1 MPTPLT
7 TLVRTF
13 DATVG
18 LPEEAPRIPLVTAAI
33 TGTIALSALLV
44 VGIAVGAVFDVAV
57 GLVLGI
63 VLAVAIALAAS
74 DRPVA
79 IVVGTGLLL
88 VAAPLSVYAPVYR
101 FFDLGHPVSSLVI
114 VCAGLVGYG
123 IVRFRLDAFG
133 TRVGYVALGQLFGAV
148 AVASFVAVGLV
159 VVRVETLSAVAG
171 GTVPS
176 VGDAFDA
183 LLAPSPSEVALVE
196 FCVLL
201 ALAAVAVRLALA
213 VLPLVQLAPGRHVAT
228 VRRVVDAV
236 TDVLEIVIAL
246 CAVSFVLS
254 LAAAEGVNRLET
266 VYYDLSPTLHAVL
279 SAVAESAVLR
289 HLLVQLIVVSVVLA
303 GAVKLLE
310 VVGTRRLD
318 DAPSRVVPAVLWGFL
333 LVVGIAVAA
342 PSVLESVAGSLDPAQ
357 ERVLA
362 GALEEFGPLAVG
374 LLVAVV
380 GLWIAGVVLLA
391 IPSASGLGFVPE
403 RTAGVRLVM
412 GGTVLATVAGAV
424 AGIGTTYLVGGIVAA
439 MVIWDVGEF
448 GLGLSEELGRDAP
461 TRHGELVHGAGSVVV
476 GGLLFA
482 GTIAAAGFLAE
493 TALEG
498 AVVLPGLVF
507 ATVAAVALT
516 LVIRG

>member
-1 MPTPLT
+1 MSTLFT
-7 TLVRTF
+7 TLVRTI

-18 LPEEAPRIPLVTAAI
+18 LPEEAPRVPPATAVLA
-33 TGTIALSALLV
+33 GTIALVTLV
-44 VGIAVGAVFDVAV
+44 GVGVAVGAVFDVAV
-57 GLVLGI
+57 GFGLGLVLA
-63 VLAVAIALAAS
+63 LSIALAAS

-79 IVVGTGLLL
+79 IAAGTGLLL

-101 FFDLGHPVSSLVI
+101 FFGLGHPVSSLVL

-123 IVRFRLDAFG
+123 VARFRLDAFG
-133 TRVGYVALGQLFGAV
+133 ARAGYVALGQLFGAV

-159 VVRVETLSAVAG
+159 VLRVETLSAVVG

-176 VGDAFDA
+176 VGDAVDA
-183 LLAPSPSEVALVE
+183 LLTPSPSAVALVE

-213 VLPLVQLAPGRHVAT
+213 TLPIVQLAPRRHEAT

-236 TDVLEIVIAL
+236 TDVLGVAIAL

-254 LAAAEGVNRLET
+254 LAATAGANRLET

-279 SAVAESAVLR
+279 SAVAESAILR
-289 HLLVQLIVVSVVLA
+289 LLLVQLLVVSVVLA
-303 GAVKLLE
+303 GAVALLK
-310 VVGTRRLD
+310 VVGMRRLG
-318 DAPSRVVPAVLWGFL
+318 DAPSRVAPAVLWGLL
-333 LVVGIAVAA
+333 LVAGIAVAA
-342 PSVLESVAGSLDPAQ
+342 PTVLESAVGTLDPAQ
-357 ERVLA
+357 ERVVA
-362 GALEEFGPLAVG
+362 GALEEFGPRVVG
-374 LLVAVV
+374 LLIAVV

-391 IPSASGLGFVPE
+391 IPAASELGFVPE
-403 RTAGVRLVM
+403 RTAGVRLVTS
-412 GGTVLATVAGAV
+412 GTALATVAGAI
-424 AGIGTTYLVGGIVAA
+424 AGLGTTFLVGGIVAA

-461 TRHGELVHGAGSVVV
+461 TRHGELVHGAASVVV

-482 GTIAAAGFLAE
+482 GTVATAGFLAG

-498 AVVLPGLVF
+498 ALVLPGLVF